1 MYSSQA
7 NQSTAAPN
15 NSSVSVLPN
24 NTVGVEQDSV
34 PTSVKSSVLAISVA
48 QAQSRR
54 NENGV
59 STDDTP
65 LAKK

>member
-24 NTVGVEQDSV
+24 NTVGVEQDSM

-48 QAQSRR
+48 QVQS
-54 NENGV
+54 
-59 STDDTP
+59 
-65 LAKK
+65 